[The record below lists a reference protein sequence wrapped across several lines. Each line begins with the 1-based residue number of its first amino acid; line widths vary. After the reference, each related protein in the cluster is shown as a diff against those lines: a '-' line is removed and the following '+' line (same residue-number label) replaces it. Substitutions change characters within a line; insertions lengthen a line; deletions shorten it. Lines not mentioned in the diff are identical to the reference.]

1 LAQAAHFDD
10 LVILR
15 RMPSPSKQRGNHPP
29 LLVTLAAVD
38 LGLGNLFAAKGN
50 VLNVVEADPQ
60 RVEARQPPSVAL
72 PKVSRTD
79 AETSLCF
86 SAEQAAIE

>member
-1 LAQAAHFDD
+1 
-10 LVILR
+10 
-15 RMPSPSKQRGNHPP
+15 
-29 LLVTLAAVD
+29 
-38 LGLGNLFAAKGN
+38 
-50 VLNVVEADPQ
+50 VLKVVEADLQ
-60 RVEARQPPSVAL
+60 RVEARQPPPVAL